1 MTHSFVAQEESMESV
16 RTFSN
21 RLSVFLVGT
30 LISALLYSAL
40 FFFNDWIT
48 ETLKYDL
55 GVSWIYLPAG
65 LRLFLIL
72 IFGFAG
78 AIGIAAASFAISY
91 FGVFIPDLVTCIGIG
106 LISGFAPLF
115 AKWVVVSN
123 TYISNDLSNLSM
135 QKILLCIV
143 IYALMSSAF
152 HQYWFMLRDLE
163 SGSIN
168 HFLVMFAGDVAG
180 SILLIAIIKYGID
193 LMQRRLPKGP

>member
-1 MTHSFVAQEESMESV
+1 MEHI
-16 RTFSN
+16 RTSSD
-21 RLSVFLVGT
+21 RPQLFLMGI

-72 IFGFAG
+72 IFGLAG

-91 FGVFIPDLVTCIGIG
+91 FGVFPPDLLTCIGIG

-115 AKWVVVSN
+115 AKWIVVSN

-135 QKILLCIV
+135 QKIILCIV
-143 IYALMSSAF
+143 IYALISSGF
-152 HQYWFMLRDLE
+152 HQYWFVLRDLE

-168 HFLVMFAGDVAG
+168 HFLVMFAGDIAG
-180 SILLIAIIKYGID
+180 SILLIALIKYGID
-193 LMQRRLPKGP
+193 LMRRGVPRES

>member
-1 MTHSFVAQEESMESV
+1 MKHIRICSDRQQ
-16 RTFSN
+16 
-21 RLSVFLVGT
+21 LFLVGV

-48 ETLKYDL
+48 EMLKYDL

-72 IFGFAG
+72 IFGLAG

-91 FGVFIPDLVTCIGIG
+91 FGVFPPDLFTCIGIG

-143 IYALMSSAF
+143 VYALMSSAF
-152 HQYWFMLRDLE
+152 HQYWFVLRDLE
-163 SGSIN
+163 SGSLN

-180 SILLIAIIKYGID
+180 SILLIALIKYSID
-193 LMQRRLPKGP
+193 LMRRLVPRGS

>member
-1 MTHSFVAQEESMESV
+1 MEQIKISTERLRLFSMGV
-16 RTFSN
+16 
-21 RLSVFLVGT
+21 
-30 LISALLYSAL
+30 LISSLAYSAL
-40 FFFNDWIT
+40 FFFNDWST

-55 GVSWIYLPAG
+55 VVSWIYLPAG

-72 IFGFAG
+72 IFGLAG

-91 FGVFIPDLVTCIGIG
+91 FGVFQPDLVTCIGIG

-143 IYALMSSAF
+143 VYALMSSGF
-152 HQYWFMLRDLE
+152 HQYWFVLRDLE
-163 SGSIN
+163 SGSLN

-180 SILLIAIIKYGID
+180 SILLIALIKYGID
-193 LMQRRLPKGP
+193 LMRRRVPSGS

>member
-1 MTHSFVAQEESMESV
+1 MKHIRICSDRQQ
-16 RTFSN
+16 
-21 RLSVFLVGT
+21 LFLVGV

-48 ETLKYDL
+48 EMLKYDL

-72 IFGFAG
+72 IFGLAG

-91 FGVFIPDLVTCIGIG
+91 FGVFPPDLFTCIGIG

-143 IYALMSSAF
+143 VYALMSSAF
-152 HQYWFMLRDLE
+152 HQYWFVLRDLE
-163 SGSIN
+163 SGSLN
-168 HFLVMFAGDVAG
+168 HFLVMCAGDVAG
-180 SILLIAIIKYGID
+180 SILLTALIKYGID
-193 LMQRRLPKGP
+193 LMRRGVPRRS

>member
-1 MTHSFVAQEESMESV
+1 MESV

>member
-1 MTHSFVAQEESMESV
+1 MERISISSD
-16 RTFSN
+16 RPQ
-21 RLSVFLVGT
+21 LFLLGIF
-30 LISALLYSAL
+30 ISALLYSAL

-48 ETLKYDL
+48 ETVKYDL

-72 IFGFAG
+72 IFGLAG

-91 FGVFIPDLVTCIGIG
+91 FGVFPPDLLTCIGIG

-135 QKILLCIV
+135 QKILLCIA
-143 IYALMSSAF
+143 IYALMSSGF
-152 HQYWFMLRDLE
+152 HQYWFMLRNLE

-180 SILLIAIIKYGID
+180 SILLIALIKYGID
-193 LMQRRLPKGP
+193 LMRRRLPKGP

>member
-1 MTHSFVAQEESMESV
+1 MEYIRISYDRV
-16 RTFSN
+16 R
-21 RLSVFLVGT
+21 LFLLGV

-48 ETLKYDL
+48 DTLKYDL
-55 GVSWIYLPAG
+55 GVSWVYLPAG

-72 IFGFAG
+72 IFGLAG
-78 AIGIAAASFAISY
+78 AVGIAVASFAISFY
-91 FGVFIPDLVTCIGIG
+91 WAFPADLITCIGIG

-115 AKWVVVSN
+115 AKWVVISN
-123 TYISNDLSNLSM
+123 TYISNDLGNLSM

-143 IYALMSSAF
+143 VYALMSSGF
-152 HQYWFMLRDLE
+152 HQYWFVLRDLE
-163 SGSIN
+163 SGSLH

-193 LMQRRLPKGP
+193 LMRRSMPRGS

>member
-1 MTHSFVAQEESMESV
+1 MEHIRISSD
-16 RTFSN
+16 RM
-21 RLSVFLVGT
+21 RLFLLGV

-48 ETLKYDL
+48 ETVKYDL

-72 IFGFAG
+72 IFGLAG

-91 FGVFIPDLVTCIGIG
+91 FGAFSTDLLTCIGIG
-106 LISGFAPLF
+106 LISGFAPLL

-123 TYISNDLSNLSM
+123 IPINNDLSNLSI
-135 QKILLCIV
+135 QKIILCIV
-143 IYALMSSAF
+143 IYALMSSGF
-152 HQYWFMLRDLE
+152 HQYWFVLRDLE

-180 SILLIAIIKYGID
+180 SILLIALIKYGID
-193 LMQRRLPKGP
+193 LMRRGVPRGS

>member
-1 MTHSFVAQEESMESV
+1 MEHICIS
-16 RTFSN
+16 SD
-21 RLSVFLVGT
+21 RLRLFLLGV

-40 FFFNDWIT
+40 FFFNDWLT

-65 LRLFLIL
+65 LRLLLIL
-72 IFGFAG
+72 IFGLAG

-91 FGVFIPDLVTCIGIG
+91 FGVFPPDLLTCIGIG

-115 AKWVVVSN
+115 SKWAVVSN

-143 IYALMSSAF
+143 VYALMSSGF
-152 HQYWFMLRDLE
+152 HQYWFELRDLE
-163 SGSIN
+163 SGSLN
-168 HFLVMFAGDVAG
+168 HFLVMFIGDVAG
-180 SILLIAIIKYGID
+180 SILLIALIKYVID
-193 LMQRRLPKGP
+193 LMRRGVPRGS

>member
-1 MTHSFVAQEESMESV
+1 MEHKRIS
-16 RTFSN
+16 SN
-21 RLSVFLVGT
+21 RLRGFLLGA
-30 LISALLYSAL
+30 LISALLYSVL

-48 ETLKYDL
+48 EALKYDL

-72 IFGFAG
+72 IFGLAG

-91 FGVFIPDLVTCIGIG
+91 FGAFPADLVTCIGIG

-143 IYALMSSAF
+143 IYALMSSGF
-152 HQYWFMLRDLE
+152 HQYWFVLRDLE

-180 SILLIAIIKYGID
+180 SILLIALIKYGID
-193 LMQRRLPKGP
+193 LMRRGVPRGS

>member
-1 MTHSFVAQEESMESV
+1 MEYI
-16 RTFSN
+16 RIFSG
-21 RLSVFLVGT
+21 RPQLFLMGT
-30 LISALLYSAL
+30 AISTLLYSAL
-40 FFFNDWIT
+40 FFLNDWLT

-55 GVSWIYLPAG
+55 GVSWVYLPAG

-72 IFGFAG
+72 IFGLAG

-91 FGVFIPDLVTCIGIG
+91 FGVFPPDLLTCIGIG

-115 AKWVVVSN
+115 AKWIVVSN

-143 IYALMSSAF
+143 IYALMSSGF
-152 HQYWFMLRDLE
+152 HQYWFVLRDLE
-163 SGSIN
+163 SGSLN

-180 SILLIAIIKYGID
+180 SILLIALIKYGID
-193 LMQRRLPKGP
+193 LMWRSVPRRS